1 MAMEVSFEWDET
13 KNLENQA
20 KHGVSFEEAQFAFA
34 DPNRLIVRDV
44 THSAVE
50 NRLYCIGSIGR
61 GVVMV
66 RFTYRGSTIRIYG
79 AGFWRKGRR
88 LYAQQKG

>member
-1 MAMEVSFEWDET
+1 MKASFEWDET
-13 KNLENQA
+13 KNSENQA

-44 THSAVE
+44 THSTAE
-50 NRLYCIGSIGR
+50 DRLYCIGAVAR
-61 GVVMV
+61 GIVMV
-66 RFTYRGSTIRIYG
+66 RFTYRGDRIRIYG

-88 LYAQQKG
+88 LYAQQTR